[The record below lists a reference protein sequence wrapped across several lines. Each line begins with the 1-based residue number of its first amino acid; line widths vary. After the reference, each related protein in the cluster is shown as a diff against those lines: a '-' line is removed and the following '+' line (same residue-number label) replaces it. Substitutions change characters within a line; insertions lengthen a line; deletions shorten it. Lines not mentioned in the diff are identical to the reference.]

1 MDDSASSSLACRPI
15 ECDVAIVG
23 AELAGLI
30 AGAILARQ
38 GRSVVVVDT
47 PPQVG
52 GGGGGTSLGGFW
64 LDGGHREGHDVTDME
79 VAWRHGER
87 AAREAG
93 VEVPIAPIASA
104 LRVHLFPEFPPR
116 APSPSLPGDFSPGGF
131 ARLASEA
138 FGVTADQMP
147 DFLAVMARLSG
158 AGSEQ
163 REAALETPLGEWLD
177 AADSSPGVRRAILVM
192 VKTIFCEY
200 PERASAGRLMSFF
213 SDGSD
218 REGMRSGIPDD
229 AECGGMQGLSA
240 PFARALEVHGGRI
253 LLDQKPLEILF
264 EGRRATGVVALGP
277 AQLVLEVHARSTIVS
292 YPVWDVLPL
301 LPPERVD
308 PGLARVSEQLEDES
322 ADGLSL
328 QIGLARLPRLRATG
342 EVENHAGWNRF
353 LVGDERRYQGGF
365 HIPSMSSQR
374 AAPPG
379 QHLLNAMALRWLRRE
394 ERPRWSETK
403 RTLDAM
409 RATLREIYL
418 DFDDCVR
425 WEAYQ
430 WVQRPA
436 AMAWFWAPVRRH
448 PVAVPGCESLYFANT
463 TIESDSG
470 PVEICAHAGLL
481 ASHAILDAESASPGA

>member
-1 MDDSASSSLACRPI
+1 MDDSASSPLACRPI

-47 PPQVG
+47 PPQLG
-52 GGGGGTSLGGFW
+52 GGGGGTPLGGFW
-64 LDGGHREGHDVTDME
+64 LDGGHRDGHDVTDME

-116 APSPSLPGDFSPGGF
+116 SESQSLPGDFSPAGLS
-131 ARLASEA
+131 RLASEA
-138 FGVTADQMP
+138 FGVTPDQMP
-147 DFLAVMARLSG
+147 DFLAMLGRLAG
-158 AGSEQ
+158 AGSEE
-163 REAALETPLGEWLD
+163 REAALETPLGDWLD
-177 AADSSPGVRRAILVM
+177 AADSSPAVRRAVLVM

-213 SDGSD
+213 SGGGD
-218 REGMRSGIPDD
+218 REDQRSGIPDD

-240 PFARALEVHGGRI
+240 PFARAIEAHGGRI
-253 LLDQKPLEILF
+253 LLDHEPLEILF

-277 AQLVLEVHARSTIVS
+277 AQLVLEVHARNTIVS
-292 YPVWDVLPL
+292 YPIWDVLPL

-308 PGLARVSEQLEDES
+308 PGLARVSERLEDES

-328 QIGLARLPRLRATG
+328 QIGLSRLPRLRSTG
-342 EVENHAGWNRF
+342 EVESHAGWNRF

-365 HIPSMSSQR
+365 HIASMSSR
-374 AAPPG
+374 RVAPPE
-379 QHLLNAMALRWLRRE
+379 QHLLNAMSLRWLRRE

-409 RATLREIYL
+409 RASLREIYL
-418 DFDDCVR
+418 DFDDCLN

-448 PVAVPGCESLYFANT
+448 PVAVPGCESLYLANT

>member
-1 MDDSASSSLACRPI
+1 MESSLAPRVDCHPI
-15 ECDVAIVG
+15 CCDVLVVG

-52 GGGGGTSLGGFW
+52 GGGGGTPLGGYW
-64 LDGGHREGHDVTDME
+64 LDGGHREGHDVTDMQ

-87 AAREAG
+87 AARLAG
-93 VEVPIAPIASA
+93 VEVPIARIASA

-116 APSPSLPGDFSPGGF
+116 APSPSLPGDFSPKGF
-131 ARLASEA
+131 SRLASEA
-138 FGVTADQMP
+138 FGVSPDQMP

-158 AGSEQ
+158 AKPEE
-163 REAALETPLGEWLD
+163 RESALETPLGDWLEV
-177 AADSSPGVRRAILVM
+177 ARVGPEIRRAILVM

-213 SDGSD
+213 SDGGD
-218 REGMRSGIPDD
+218 REDLRSGIPDD

-240 PFARALEVHGGRI
+240 PFARAIEAHGGRF
-253 LLDQKPLEILF
+253 LLGQKPLEILF

-277 AQLVLEVHARSTIVS
+277 AQLVLEVEARNTIVS

-328 QIGLARLPRLRATG
+328 QIGLGRLPRLRSTG
-342 EVENHAGWNRF
+342 EVESHAGWNRF
-353 LVGDERRYQGGF
+353 LVGDERGYQGGF
-365 HIPSMSSQR
+365 HIPSMTSRRS
-374 AAPPG
+374 AAEG
-379 QHLLNAMALRWLRRE
+379 EHLLNAMALRWLRRD

-409 RATLREIYL
+409 RATLREIYR
-418 DFDDCVR
+418 DFDDCVT

-448 PVAVPGCESLYFANT
+448 SVAVPGCDALYLANT

-481 ASHAILDAESASPGA
+481 ASQAILDSEIP